1 MGKSFFSFFHFTISN
16 IEQHV
21 GGGVAV
27 IDETTLEGAALE
39 GAAVQDGSL
48 LEGDQY

>member
-1 MGKSFFSFFHFTISN
+1 LSRAAWG
-16 IEQHV
+16 

-27 IDETTLEGAALE
+27 VDETTLEGAALE

-48 LEGDQY
+48 LEGDQC

>member
-1 MGKSFFSFFHFTISN
+1 MG
-16 IEQHV
+16 

-27 IDETTLEGAALE
+27 VGETTREGAALE

-48 LEGDQY
+48 LEGDQC